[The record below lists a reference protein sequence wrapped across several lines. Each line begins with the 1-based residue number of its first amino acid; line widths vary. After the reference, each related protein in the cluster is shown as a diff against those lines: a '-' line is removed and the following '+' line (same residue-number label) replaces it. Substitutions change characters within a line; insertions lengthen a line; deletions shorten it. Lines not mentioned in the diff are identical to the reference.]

1 MLCKWLGVNTFSRPM
16 QGAKPLR
23 MKRCANVASC
33 PVGQLLYV
41 IPFYVLFSVSPF
53 PCRIS
58 RFWWSANSARLGLL
72 RCADVWRLPGVYL
85 RIWDT
90 GLISTSWETEA
101 SPFLPRH
108 GQTDLPD
115 FHAVG
120 TVGTVGR
127 DKMGQRWT
135 KSFMAVRRTLDP
147 WFIQLLKGLSRRF
160 QKSIRSKQKCYCIK
174 INQAFCNWNMCGDGS
189 CLTCS
194 KLASADDLSSIKHGK
209 WGWQNHETL
218 GLTGVPSRSK

>member
-16 QGAKPLR
+16 RGAKPLR
-23 MKRCANVASC
+23 VKRCANVASC
-33 PVGQLLYV
+33 PVGQLLYLSTSSFLFRHFLAEFQGFDSDQRTQ
-41 IPFYVLFSVSPF
+41 PGLAFLDVLTS
-53 PCRIS
+53 
-58 RFWWSANSARLGLL
+58 
-72 RCADVWRLPGVYL
+72 DVYL
-85 RIWDT
+85 E
-90 GLISTSWETEA
+90 STWESEIPDSFRPPERLRRVLSCQDMARSSWF
-101 SPFLPRH
+101 SC
-108 GQTDLPD
+108 
-115 FHAVG
+115 
-120 TVGTVGR
+120 GR
-127 DKMGQRWT
+127 DRRDRREGQNGT
-135 KSFMAVRRTLDP
+135 KSFMAVRTLDP